1 MTREEARQYYNNTEL
16 GWIREGNFSNKA
28 ENIIDVVLYLNE
40 QGRLDEMMPEVEGR
54 SGFLTMLSQVIV
66 NLNNE
71 MPRIKDMEKFIT
83 YVRERAK
90 ESYPKYVGIPN
101 DCALTAFD
109 ISRELRKIIRNDK
122 DEQL

>member
-101 DCALTAFD
+101 DCVLTAFD